1 MTTSMSASMTASIS
15 ASIAL
20 APLLASC
27 SLITDPFATNESSG
41 DPFPVTVGL
50 DAGAIIAT
58 ANEPGGVSRMALIDI
73 LSPLSIL
80 DNGQNA
86 RTRSRQRAFYLVGAA
101 ASGAREV
108 ARALLRG
115 QVLEAHPCPDPT
127 CLVGDDGDE
136 TSFGIVLGADLFAG
150 DALRL
155 DLAQGRLSIYPDIAG
170 TNSQR
175 TALCEAVL
183 PEPFRGGGTLVV
195 GGTELPYIGRRVA
208 ISACASFQPHDPEDL
223 PPSPG
228 VEQGADLLLLASS
241 AFSPTL
247 LSESAYERYRVVR
260 RAQTGQTVPELS
272 TLPPGAVTV
281 PSGRIDG
288 RLTNLP
294 SLTLLGQTTDRGAC
308 ADVYWHHLFLD
319 NDCQPDKLPLCKS
332 TRCGA
337 PAQVELVDSADLSSD
352 SIDVLVVS
360 DTSPLL
366 VGLRTEL
373 HPDTPEVDG
382 VIGTQLLRRMQ
393 VDLDYPNNRVL
404 LRCGGVGCTTY
415 PELPNLDAATCKRA
429 LDCAPEP

>member
-1 MTTSMSASMTASIS
+1 M
-15 ASIAL
+15 AL
-20 APLLASC
+20 MPVLASC

-41 DPFPVTVGL
+41 DPFPVTVSL
-50 DAGAIIAT
+50 SSGAITAA
-58 ANEPGGVSRMALIDI
+58 ANEPGGVSRVALIDI

-80 DNGQNA
+80 DIGPNA
-86 RTRSRQRAFYLVGAA
+86 RTRSQPRAFYLVGAA

-127 CLVGDDGDE
+127 CEVGDEGTE

-155 DLAQGRLSIYPDIAG
+155 DLSKNLLSIYPDIAG
-170 TNSQR
+170 SNSQR

-195 GGTELPYIGRRVA
+195 GGTELPYVGRRVA
-208 ISACASFQPHDPEDL
+208 ISACASFQPRAPGDET
-223 PPSPG
+223 PSPG
-228 VEQGADLLLLASS
+228 IEQGTDLLLLASS

-260 RAQTGQTVPELS
+260 RAQTGQSEPELS
-272 TLPPGAVTV
+272 ALQPGSVTV

-288 RLTNLP
+288 RKTTLP
-294 SLTLLGQTTDRGAC
+294 NLTLLGQTTDRGAC
-308 ADVYWHHLFLD
+308 ADVHWHRGFLA
-319 NDCQPDKLPLCKS
+319 NDCQPDGTRICTA

-337 PAQVELVDSADLSSD
+337 PAQVELVDSAILEDD

-382 VIGTQLLRRMQ
+382 IIGTQLLRRMQ

-404 LRCGGVGCTTY
+404 LRCVAGKKCVDGMNCVDVKNCIAY
-415 PELPNLDAATCKRA
+415 PELPNLDAATCQRA
-429 LDCAPEP
+429 LGCAPAP